1 MDPESCQIS
10 KNPFI
15 LHSPRYIN
23 LGEICSVYADGS
35 VKLYLQKYVSETF
48 QSFLKEE
55 PEAEIGWS
63 TFAKFKPHNV
73 KLAGEPNEPISL

>member
-1 MDPESCQIS
+1 MDQKAVKLAKVHLFYTNSM
-10 KNPFI
+10 
-15 LHSPRYIN
+15 
-23 LGEICSVYADGS
+23 YADGS
-35 VKLYLQKYVSETF
+35 VELYLQKYVLETF

-73 KLAGEPNEPISL
+73 KLAGEPNEPISLWQMCEYWFGN